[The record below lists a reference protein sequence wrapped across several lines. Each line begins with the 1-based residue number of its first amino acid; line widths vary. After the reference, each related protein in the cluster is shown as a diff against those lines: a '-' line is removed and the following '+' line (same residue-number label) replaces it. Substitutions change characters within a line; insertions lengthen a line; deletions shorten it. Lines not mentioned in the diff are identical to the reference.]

1 MYDRTA
7 YPDETKGHNALRGVK
22 GLYEKSISLR
32 IWNSVSF
39 LDATNWAW
47 NRSGDIGARRNYEF
61 ILGTLGRETSR

>member
-47 NRSGDIGARRNYEF
+47 SSPGDVETRRNYGF
-61 ILGTLGRETSR
+61 ILGTPYSETPR